1 MVRNKKYPSHYIVL
15 SAIALL
21 LAACSH
27 KVTKTGS
34 TTIVTTP
41 GGFKVPI
48 VRGPHFKTDSIY
60 TIKTDSLIGIVRQQQ
75 PAVLMDST
83 GLIQT
88 PSEWVGS
95 TNFGIRKANYVI
107 IHFTAQDSVQQ
118 TIRTF
123 TIKSTEVSAHYV
135 VAKDG
140 KVYHM
145 VNDYLRSNHAGLGK
159 WGSVTDM
166 NSISLGIE
174 VDNNGSEPFTDA
186 QIKSLLQLLAQLK
199 KAYNIPTANFL
210 GHQDFAPKRKPDP
223 GPLFPWKLL
232 AQNGFGYWS
241 DDVLEVAPPD
251 FDYKTA
257 LKLIGYDT
265 ADLNA
270 AIIAFKR
277 HFVQDDSTAQ
287 LSQLDLNVLY
297 NVYQKYTN

>member
-1 MVRNKKYPSHYIVL
+1 MVHYRKFYLFLFAIAIFAASCSPKVNGVK
-15 SAIALL
+15 SAIV
-21 LAACSH
+21 
-27 KVTKTGS
+27 K
-34 TTIVTTP
+34 
-41 GGFKVPI
+41 
-48 VRGPHFKTDSIY
+48 GPHFTTDSIY
-60 TIKTDSLIGIVRQQQ
+60 TTKTDSLLNLAKLQQ
-75 PAVLMDST
+75 PVVLMDST
-83 GLIQT
+83 GLIAT

-95 TNFGIRKANYVI
+95 VNFGIRKANYVI

-123 TIKSTEVSAHYV
+123 TIKRTEVSAHYV
-135 VAKDG
+135 IGKDG

-174 VDNNGSEPFTDA
+174 IDNNGSEPFTGA

-199 KAYNIPTANFL
+199 KAYNIPTANFI

-223 GPLFPWKLL
+223 GPLFPWKIL
-232 AQNGFGYWS
+232 AANGFGYWS
-241 DDVLEVAPPD
+241 DDALEIAPD
-251 FDYKTA
+251 NFDYKTA

-265 ADLNA
+265 TDLNA

-297 NVYQKYTN
+297 NLFQKY

>member
-1 MVRNKKYPSHYIVL
+1 V
-15 SAIALL
+15 
-21 LAACSH
+21 
-27 KVTKTGS
+27 
-34 TTIVTTP
+34 
-41 GGFKVPI
+41 
-48 VRGPHFKTDSIY
+48 
-60 TIKTDSLIGIVRQQQ
+60 
-75 PAVLMDST
+75 
-83 GLIQT
+83 
-88 PSEWVGS
+88 
-95 TNFGIRKANYVI
+95 NFGIRKANYVI

-123 TIKSTEVSAHYV
+123 TIKRTEVSAHYV
-135 VAKDG
+135 VGKDG

-186 QIKSLLQLLAQLK
+186 QIKSLLLLLAQLK
-199 KAYNIPTANFL
+199 KAYNIPTANFI

-241 DDVLEVAPPD
+241 DDILELAPEN

-257 LKLIGYDT
+257 LRLIGYDT
-265 ADLNA
+265 SNLNA
-270 AIIAFKR
+270 AVIAFKR
-277 HFVQDDSTAQ
+277 HFVQDNSTAQ

-297 NVYQKYTN
+297 NVYQKY